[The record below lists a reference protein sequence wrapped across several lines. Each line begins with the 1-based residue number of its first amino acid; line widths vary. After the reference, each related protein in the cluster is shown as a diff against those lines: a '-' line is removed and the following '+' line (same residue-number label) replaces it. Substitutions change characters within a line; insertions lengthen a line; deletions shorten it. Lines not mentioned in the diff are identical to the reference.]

1 MRTVKRKKRE
11 GTMKE
16 GEEKVKWKLL
26 RDRAIKRERER
37 EINRLGEIE
46 RGREFVH
53 VSKLIEG

>member
-1 MRTVKRKKRE
+1 
-11 GTMKE
+11 MKE

>member
-37 EINRLGEIE
+37 EINRLREIE

-53 VSKLIEG
+53 VLK